1 MKKPFL
7 HFAGSIRF
15 GASFINRMLLLCLLG
30 IVMPQAIYSATS
42 YSVQQRETVSGVIT
56 ALPILSV
63 DERHGY

>member
-30 IVMPQAIYSATS
+30 IVMPQAIYSATN
-42 YSVQQRETVSGVIT
+42 YSVQQ
-56 ALPILSV
+56 
-63 DERHGY
+63 